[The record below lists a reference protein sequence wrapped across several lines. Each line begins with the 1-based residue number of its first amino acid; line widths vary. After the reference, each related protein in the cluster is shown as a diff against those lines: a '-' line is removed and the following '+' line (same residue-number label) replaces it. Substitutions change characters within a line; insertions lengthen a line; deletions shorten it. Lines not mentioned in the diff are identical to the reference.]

1 MNPLP
6 KRYQL
11 LTPLA
16 VIVCNLLLAYAVYFL
31 ARIIYLTINYSY
43 FYQDLTL
50 VHLFEL
56 LGAGLVFDTSAILVT
71 NIPYIVLMLLC
82 VLPVMQAIVSV
93 SPPSETALRT
103 ASSKSVLSRNA
114 ANTSGIVT

>member
-71 NIPYIVLMLLC
+71 NIPYIVLMLLPWHGKERPAYQQFC
-82 VLPVMQAIVSV
+82 RWVFVIVNS
-93 SPPSETALRT
+93 
-103 ASSKSVLSRNA
+103 
-114 ANTSGIVT
+114 

>member
-56 LGAGLVFDTSAILVT
+56 LGAGLVFDDQDAPAAVDGTKLH
-71 NIPYIVLMLLC
+71 
-82 VLPVMQAIVSV
+82 
-93 SPPSETALRT
+93 LRF
-103 ASSKSVLSRNA
+103 
-114 ANTSGIVT
+114 